1 MNLLLSFPA
10 GLIRSLHINRFHKL
24 SEHVWGQL
32 SKGAVF
38 VYPVDKLLQVFCL
51 SFLFLNFLLQTFDLG
66 FEIGLLLGVVRAHHG
81 KLLVIKPSRYIV
93 LVNTDE
99 EAV

>member
-24 SEHVWGQL
+24 SEHVWSQL
-32 SKGAVF
+32 RECAVF
-38 VYPVDKLLQVFCL
+38 VYPVDKLLQVLCL

-66 FEIGLLLGVVRAHHG
+66 FEVGLLLGIVRAHHG
-81 KLLVIKPSRYIV
+81 KFFVIEPSGYII